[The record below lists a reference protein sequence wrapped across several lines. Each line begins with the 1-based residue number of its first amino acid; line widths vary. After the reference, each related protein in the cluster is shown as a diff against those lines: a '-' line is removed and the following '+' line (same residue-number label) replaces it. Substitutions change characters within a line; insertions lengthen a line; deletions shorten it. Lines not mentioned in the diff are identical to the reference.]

1 MIALCAPGVAPG
13 RNLTAD
19 LRDVTPTILALLGL
33 PIPSH
38 VQGVPLPCV
47 DATSTRLDAPS
58 AASPAPLSSQFEYT
72 AEEQAIIE
80 QRLADL
86 GYLE

>member
-1 MIALCAPGVAPG
+1 M
-13 RNLTAD
+13 
-19 LRDVTPTILALLGL
+19 DVTPTILDLLGV
-33 PIPSH
+33 PVPSH
-38 VQGVPLPCV
+38 IEGSPIRPSNTQDPANSEFNATRV
-47 DATSTRLDAPS
+47 DPAETTLDGPHQH
-58 AASPAPLSSQFEYT
+58 QFEYT

>member
-1 MIALCAPGVAPG
+1 MCGAGIAPG
-13 RNLTAD
+13 RHLAAD
-19 LRDVTPTILALLGL
+19 LRDVTPTVLALLGQ

-38 VQGVPLPCV
+38 VQGKPLSCV
-47 DATSTRLDAPS
+47 TTSTRLDTPEIR
-58 AASPAPLSSQFEYT
+58 LSGPHAVQGFEYT

-86 GYLE
+86 GYME